1 MKLTLNYENT
11 TDKRLV
17 GYQKR
22 FRMIAKK
29 ALELNNLTK
38 NYDVSVTI
46 VDDETIH
53 KMNKEYRGI
62 DRPTD
67 VLSFAFNDYDEGIV
81 DEPINELGDII
92 ISIETCKRQAKEYG
106 HSFEREMCFL
116 FTHGFLHLLGYDHM
130 KKEDEVKMFAM
141 QDTILNALEIF
152 R

>member
-1 MKLTLNYENT
+1 MKLTLNYENNT
-11 TDKRLV
+11 NTKLI

-53 KMNKEYRGI
+53 QMNKEYRHI

-67 VLSFAFNDYDEGIV
+67 VLSFAFNDYDEGII

-92 ISIETCKRQAKEYG
+92 ISIDTCKRQAKEYG

-130 KKEDEVKMFAM
+130 EKEDEVEMFKM
-141 QDTILNALEIF
+141 QDIILNELEIL